1 MSHVSG
7 VLSRRALLGAGL
19 VLPLAPRLAMAQPR
33 GLAFAVFRN
42 DAKIGEHHVAFAG
55 EADALTATT
64 EAEMVVRLGP
74 VPIFK
79 YRHHAIET
87 VRGGA
92 FASLETHTTSNG
104 KLEHVTAEK
113 TAGGGVDVDGPAG
126 RLMLAAN
133 VSPLN
138 HWNLRSFPGPFFN
151 PETGKQ
157 MKLTVS
163 RAGPNRWALR
173 GEVEMD
179 DVYDEA
185 GQWLAAKARGSD
197 GSAVEYRRL

>member
-1 MSHVSG
+1 MSHLSEA
-7 VLSRRALLGAGL
+7 LSRRAVLGAGL
-19 VLPLAPRLAMAQPR
+19 VLPLVPRLAMAQPR
-33 GLAFAVFRN
+33 ALAFAVFRN
-42 DAKIGEHHVAFAG
+42 EAKIGEHHIAFAG
-55 EADALTATT
+55 EADAMTAMT
-64 EAEMVVRLGP
+64 EAEMVVKLGP

-92 FASLETHTTSNG
+92 FASLETRTTSNG

-113 TAGGGVDVDGPAG
+113 TAGGVDVDCPAG
-126 RLMLAAN
+126 KLMLAAN

-138 HWNLRSFPGPFFN
+138 HWNLKSFPGPFFN

-185 GQWLAAKARGSD
+185 GQWIAARARGTD
-197 GSAVEYRRL
+197 GSTVEYRRL